1 MKQILIFAGTTEG
14 RVLAERL
21 CSLQMPCT
29 VCVATQYGGQ
39 VMGERPGLTVRTG
52 RMGPEEMRRFIR
64 EGDYAAVV
72 DATHPYATLVSK
84 HIRGSIQGLS
94 MPYLRLK
101 RDTDMAGIIEEKPD
115 RLLYFDSHEAC
126 AAYLAGTKGNIL
138 LTTGSREL
146 AVYAGAVSRS
156 RLFVRVI
163 PSIES
168 LQACNACEII
178 GRQIIA
184 MQGPFSSEMNRALI
198 AQFHIRY
205 LVTKESGTTG
215 GFGEKV
221 EAARAAGIPALVIGN
236 PEQNEGVSMEEAV
249 NRLLEWT
256 GVQKTQDDSGTSEK
270 AAGAVQEEAGQM
282 GREEDDRAMPEE
294 AERKT
299 PEETPEEA
307 ERKTPKETPEEAERE
322 TPEEA
327 EWKTP
332 EVMEWNRKWNRV
344 GPEKAESPLHQI
356 ALLGMGM
363 GDRRLLT
370 GEVQEKLEQAEVLF
384 GAKRLLH
391 ESAAWIHPEEAKP
404 YYLAE
409 DILPWLQAQECGRKV
424 AVLFSGDTGFYS
436 GAGKLYRALQQA
448 VEQGELRASVKLY
461 PGICAVSYLAAS
473 LGVSWEDAAVES
485 IHGREINLPGL
496 LQKHART
503 FLLLSGR
510 EDVNR
515 IGKIMLENHL
525 QEAKVYLGFQ
535 LSYPEEQI
543 RCLTPQECM
552 QITQKGLYC
561 CMIYNERAAQHVLTP
576 GLSDR
581 LFTRDRVPMTKEE
594 IRILSVCKLRLTQ
607 ESVLYDIGSGTG
619 SVSVECARLSEKIRV
634 YAIDCNPAAIEL
646 TAGNAVKQGLCNIQT
661 IHGDARDAI
670 QKLPTPTHAFIG
682 GSGGGIGEILKLL
695 YRKNPTMRVVVNAVS
710 LETIAELSALLPKLS
725 LREREIIQVQIAR
738 ENSAG
743 RYHLMKA
750 ENPVYIAAFCFDHK
764 KEEDTQADEQTGIR
778 EESHST

>member
-14 RVLAERL
+14 RGLAERL

-39 VMGERPGLTVRTG
+39 VMGERTGLTVRTG

-84 HIRGSIQGLS
+84 HIRESIQGLS

-168 LQACNACEII
+168 LQACNACEIV

-184 MQGPFSSEMNRALI
+184 MQGPFLSEMNRALI

-221 EAARAAGIPALVIGN
+221 EAACAAGIPALVIGN

-256 GVQKTQDDSGTSEK
+256 GVQKTQ
-270 AAGAVQEEAGQM
+270 AVS
-282 GREEDDRAMPEE
+282 AMPEE

-299 PEETPEEA
+299 Q
-307 ERKTPKETPEEAERE
+307 
-322 TPEEA
+322 
-327 EWKTP
+327 
-332 EVMEWNRKWNRV
+332 EVMEWKRV
-344 GPEKAESPLHQI
+344 GPGKAESPLHQI

-384 GAKRLLH
+384 GAKRLLN
-391 ESAAWIHPEEAKP
+391 ESAAWIHPAEAKP

-436 GAGKLYRALQQA
+436 GAGKLYRVLQQA
-448 VEQGELRASVKLY
+448 VEQGELRARVKLY

-496 LQKHART
+496 LQNHART
-503 FLLLSGR
+503 FLLLSGS

-661 IHGDARDAI
+661 VHGDARDAI
-670 QKLPTPTHAFIG
+670 QKLPSPTHAFIG
-682 GSGGGIGEILKLL
+682 GSGGGLGEILKLL
-695 YRKNPTMRVVVNAVS
+695 YRKNPAMRVVVNAVS
-710 LETIAELSALLPKLS
+710 LETIAELTALLPKLS

-764 KEEDTQADEQTGIR
+764 KEEDTQDDEQTGIR
-778 EESHST
+778 EGSHST

>member
-14 RVLAERL
+14 RGLAERL

-39 VMGERPGLTVRTG
+39 VMGERTGLTVRTG
-52 RMGPEEMRRFIR
+52 RMGPEEMQRFIR

-84 HIRGSIQGLS
+84 HIRESIQGLS

-168 LQACNACEII
+168 LKACNACEIV

-184 MQGPFSSEMNRALI
+184 MQGPFLSEMNRALI

-221 EAARAAGIPALVIGN
+221 EAACAAGIPALVIGN

-256 GVQKTQDDSGTSEK
+256 GVQKTQ
-270 AAGAVQEEAGQM
+270 AVS
-282 GREEDDRAMPEE
+282 AMPEE

-299 PEETPEEA
+299 Q
-307 ERKTPKETPEEAERE
+307 
-322 TPEEA
+322 
-327 EWKTP
+327 
-332 EVMEWNRKWNRV
+332 EVMEWKRV
-344 GPEKAESPLHQI
+344 GPGKAESPLHQI

-384 GAKRLLH
+384 GAKRLLN
-391 ESAAWIHPEEAKP
+391 ESAAWIHPAEAKP

-436 GAGKLYRALQQA
+436 GAGKLYRVLQQA
-448 VEQGELRASVKLY
+448 VEQGELRARVKLY

-496 LQKHART
+496 LQNHART
-503 FLLLSGR
+503 FLLLSGS

-576 GLSDR
+576 GLSER

-661 IHGDARDAI
+661 VHGSAPDAI
-670 QKLPTPTHAFIG
+670 QKLPSPTHAFIG
-682 GSGGGIGEILKLL
+682 GSGGELGEILKLL
-695 YRKNPTMRVVVNAVS
+695 YRKNPAMRVVVNAVS
-710 LETIAELSALLPKLS
+710 LETIAELTALLPKLS

-764 KEEDTQADEQTGIR
+764 KEEDTQDDEQTGIR
-778 EESHST
+778 EGSHST

>member
-52 RMGPEEMRRFIR
+52 RMGSEEMRRFIR

-84 HIRGSIQGLS
+84 YIGESIQGLS

-168 LQACNACEII
+168 LQACNACEIV

-249 NRLLEWT
+249 NRLLEWA
-256 GVQKTQDDSGTSEK
+256 GVQKTKDDSETSEK
-270 AAGAVQEEAGQM
+270 AAEAAQEEAGQM
-282 GREEDDRAMPEE
+282 GGEEDGRAMPKE
-294 AERKT
+294 AEGET

-307 ERKTPKETPEEAERE
+307 EWEAPKETPEEAER
-322 TPEEA
+322 
-327 EWKTP
+327 KTP

-344 GPEKAESPLHQI
+344 GPEKAERPLHQI

-370 GEVQEKLEQAEVLF
+370 GEAQEKLEQAEVVF

-448 VEQGELRASVKLY
+448 VEQGELRARMKLY

-473 LGVSWEDAAVES
+473 LGVSWENAAVES

-496 LQKHART
+496 LQNHART
-503 FLLLSGR
+503 FLLLSGH

-525 QEAKVYLGFQ
+525 QEAKIYLGFQ

-634 YAIDCNPAAIEL
+634 YAIDCNPTAIEL

-661 IHGDARDAI
+661 VHGDARDAI

-682 GSGGGIGEILKLL
+682 GSGGGLGEILKLL
-695 YRKNPTMRVVVNAVS
+695 YRKNPAMRVVVNAVS
-710 LETIAELSALLPKLS
+710 LETIAELAALLPKLS

-738 ENSAG
+738 ENRAG

-750 ENPVYIAAFCFDHK
+750 ENPVYIAAFCFEEK
-764 KEEDTQADEQTGIR
+764 KEEDTEADERSGIG
-778 EESHST
+778 E

>member
-39 VMGERPGLTVRTG
+39 VMGERPGITVRTG
-52 RMGPEEMRRFIR
+52 RMGPEEMRCFIR

-221 EAARAAGIPALVIGN
+221 EAACAAGIPALVIGN
-236 PEQNEGVSMEEAV
+236 PEQSGGVSLEEAV

-270 AAGAVQEEAGQM
+270 AAGAAQEEAGQM

-294 AERKT
+294 VERKT

-307 ERKTPKETPEEAERE
+307 ERKTP
-322 TPEEA
+322 
-327 EWKTP
+327 
-332 EVMEWNRKWNRV
+332 EVMEWNRKWNRT

-370 GEVQEKLEQAEVLF
+370 GEAQEKLEQAEVVF

-391 ESAAWIHPEEAKP
+391 ESAVWIHPEEVKP

-448 VEQGELRASVKLY
+448 VEQGELRARVKLY

-473 LGVSWEDAAVES
+473 LGVSWENAAVES

-496 LQKHART
+496 LQNHART
-503 FLLLSGR
+503 FLLLSGS

-525 QEAKVYLGFQ
+525 QEAKIYLGFQ

-661 IHGDARDAI
+661 VHGSAPDAI
-670 QKLPTPTHAFIG
+670 RKLPTPTHAFIG
-682 GSGGGIGEILKLL
+682 GSGGELGEILKLL
-695 YRKNPTMRVVVNAVS
+695 YRKNPAMRVVVNAAS

-750 ENPVYIAAFCFDHK
+750 ENPVYIAAFCFEEK
-764 KEEDTQADEQTGIR
+764 KEEDTEADERSGIG
-778 EESHST
+778 E

>member
-14 RVLAERL
+14 RGLAERL

-184 MQGPFSSEMNRALI
+184 MQGPFASEMNRALI

-221 EAARAAGIPALVIGN
+221 EAACAAGIPALVIGN

-256 GVQKTQDDSGTSEK
+256 GVQKTQAVLAMPEK
-270 AAGAVQEEAGQM
+270 TAEAAQEEVGQM
-282 GREEDDRAMPEE
+282 GREEDGRAM
-294 AERKT
+294 
-299 PEETPEEA
+299 
-307 ERKTPKETPEEAERE
+307 
-322 TPEEA
+322 PEEA

-344 GPEKAESPLHQI
+344 GPGKAERPLHQI

-370 GEVQEKLEQAEVLF
+370 GEAQEKLEQAEVVF

-391 ESAAWIHPEEAKP
+391 ESAVWIHPEEAKP

-448 VEQGELRASVKLY
+448 VEQGELRARVKLY

-473 LGVSWEDAAVES
+473 LGVSWENAAVES

-496 LQKHART
+496 LQNHART
-503 FLLLSGR
+503 FLLLSGH

-525 QEAKVYLGFQ
+525 QEAKIYLGFQ

-661 IHGDARDAI
+661 VHGDARDAI

-682 GSGGGIGEILKLL
+682 GSGGGLGEILKLL
-695 YRKNPTMRVVVNAVS
+695 YRKNPAMRVVVNAVS

-778 EESHST
+778 EESHSK

>member
-14 RVLAERL
+14 RGLAERL

-39 VMGERPGLTVRTG
+39 VMGERTGLTVRTG

-84 HIRGSIQGLS
+84 HIRESIQGLS

-168 LQACNACEII
+168 LQACNACEIV

-184 MQGPFSSEMNRALI
+184 MQGPFLSEMNRALI

-221 EAARAAGIPALVIGN
+221 EAACAAGIPALVIGN

-256 GVQKTQDDSGTSEK
+256 GVQKTQ
-270 AAGAVQEEAGQM
+270 AVS
-282 GREEDDRAMPEE
+282 AMPEE

-299 PEETPEEA
+299 Q
-307 ERKTPKETPEEAERE
+307 
-322 TPEEA
+322 
-327 EWKTP
+327 
-332 EVMEWNRKWNRV
+332 EVMEWKRV
-344 GPEKAESPLHQI
+344 GPGKAESPLHQI

-384 GAKRLLH
+384 GAKRLLN
-391 ESAAWIHPEEAKP
+391 ESAAWIHPAEAKP

-436 GAGKLYRALQQA
+436 GAGKLYRVLQQA
-448 VEQGELRASVKLY
+448 VEQGELRARVKLY

-473 LGVSWEDAAVES
+473 LGVSWEDAVVES

-496 LQKHART
+496 LQNHART
-503 FLLLSGR
+503 FLLLSGS

-543 RCLTPQECM
+543 RCLTPQECI
-552 QITQKGLYC
+552 QITQKGIYC

-682 GSGGGIGEILKLL
+682 GSGGELGEILKLL
-695 YRKNPTMRVVVNAVS
+695 YRKNPAMRVVVNAVS
-710 LETIAELSALLPKLS
+710 LETIAELAALLPKLS

-764 KEEDTQADEQTGIR
+764 KEEDTQDDEQTGIR
-778 EESHST
+778 EGSHST

>member
-39 VMGERPGLTVRTG
+39 IMGEMPGLTVRTG

-84 HIRGSIQGLS
+84 HIRESIQGLS

-184 MQGPFSSEMNRALI
+184 MQGPFLSEMNRALI

-221 EAARAAGIPALVIGN
+221 EAACAAGIPALVIGN

-249 NRLLEWT
+249 NRLLEWA
-256 GVQKTQDDSGTSEK
+256 GVQKTKDDSETSEK
-270 AAGAVQEEAGQM
+270 AAGAAQEEAGQT
-282 GREEDDRAMPEE
+282 GREEDGRAMPEE

-299 PEETPEEA
+299 PEETEG
-307 ERKTPKETPEEAERE
+307 
-322 TPEEA
+322 
-327 EWKTP
+327 KTP

-370 GEVQEKLEQAEVLF
+370 GEVQEKLEQAEVVF

-503 FLLLSGR
+503 FLLLSGH

-525 QEAKVYLGFQ
+525 QKAKIYLGFQ

-670 QKLPTPTHAFIG
+670 QKLPSPTHAFIG
-682 GSGGGIGEILKLL
+682 GSGGGLGEILQLL
-695 YRKNPTMRVVVNAVS
+695 YRKNPAMRVVVNAVS
-710 LETIAELSALLPKLS
+710 LETIAELTALLPKLS

-764 KEEDTQADEQTGIR
+764 KEEDTQDDEQTGIR
-778 EESHST
+778 EGSHST

>member
-14 RVLAERL
+14 RGLAERL

-84 HIRGSIQGLS
+84 YIRESIQGLS

-101 RDTDMAGIIEEKPD
+101 RDTDMAGTMQEEPG
-115 RLLYFDSHEAC
+115 RLLHFDSHEAC

-163 PSIES
+163 PGIES
-168 LQACNACEII
+168 LQACNACGIM

-184 MQGPFSSEMNRALI
+184 MQGPFLSEMNRALI

-221 EAARAAGIPALVIGN
+221 EAACAAGIPALVIGN

-256 GVQKTQDDSGTSEK
+256 GVQKTQDVLK
-270 AAGAVQEEAGQM
+270 
-282 GREEDDRAMPEE
+282 MPEE
-294 AERKT
+294 AAEAAR
-299 PEETPEEA
+299 EETGRTMPE
-307 ERKTPKETPEEAERE
+307 KDKRE
-322 TPEEA
+322 
-327 EWKTP
+327 TP
-332 EVMEWNRKWNRV
+332 EVMEWNRKWNQKWKRI
-344 GPEKAESPLHQI
+344 GSGKTEGPLHQI

-363 GDRRLLT
+363 GERKLLT
-370 GEVQEKLEQAEVLF
+370 AEAQERLEQAEVVF
-384 GAKRLLH
+384 GSKRLLK
-391 ESAAWIHPEEAKP
+391 ESAAWIHPEEARP

-409 DILPWLQAQECGRKV
+409 HILPWLKEQQRGRAV
-424 AVLFSGDTGFYS
+424 AVLFSGDTGFHS

-448 VEQGELRASVKLY
+448 VTQGELRARVKLY
-461 PGICAVSYLAAS
+461 PGISCVSCLAAS

-496 LQKHART
+496 LKNHTKT

-515 IGKIMLENHL
+515 IGKIMLENNL
-525 QEAKVYLGFQ
+525 QEAKIYLGFQ

-607 ESVLYDIGSGTG
+607 ESILYDIGSGTG

-634 YAIDCNPAAIEL
+634 YAIDCNSAAIDL
-646 TAGNAVKQGLCNIQT
+646 TAGNAVKQGLCNIQAV
-661 IHGDARDAI
+661 HGAAPDAI
-670 QKLPTPTHAFIG
+670 RKLPPATHAFIG
-682 GSGGGIGEILKLL
+682 GSGGRLGEILELL
-695 YRKNPTMRVVVNAVS
+695 YRKNPAMRVVINAIS
-710 LETIAELSALLPKLS
+710 LETIAELATLLPKFALG
-725 LREREIIQVQIAR
+725 EREIIQVQIAR
-738 ENSAG
+738 ENTAG
-743 RYHLMKA
+743 NYHLMKA
-750 ENPVYIAAFCFDHK
+750 ENPVYIAAFCFQEER
-764 KEEDTQADEQTGIR
+764 EEDTRVNEQTDTGEQSDFTR
-778 EESHST
+778 GRSLV

>member
-14 RVLAERL
+14 RGLAERL

-39 VMGERPGLTVRTG
+39 VMGERTGLTVRTG
-52 RMGPEEMRRFIR
+52 RMGPEEMQRFIR

-84 HIRGSIQGLS
+84 HIRESIQGLS

-168 LQACNACEII
+168 LKACNACEIV

-184 MQGPFSSEMNRALI
+184 MQGPFLSEMNRALI

-221 EAARAAGIPALVIGN
+221 EAACAAGIPALVIGN

-256 GVQKTQDDSGTSEK
+256 GVQKTQ
-270 AAGAVQEEAGQM
+270 AVS
-282 GREEDDRAMPEE
+282 AMPEE

-299 PEETPEEA
+299 Q
-307 ERKTPKETPEEAERE
+307 
-322 TPEEA
+322 
-327 EWKTP
+327 
-332 EVMEWNRKWNRV
+332 EVMEWKRV
-344 GPEKAESPLHQI
+344 GPGKAESPLHQI

-384 GAKRLLH
+384 GAKRLLN
-391 ESAAWIHPEEAKP
+391 ESAAWIHPAEAKP

-436 GAGKLYRALQQA
+436 GAGKLYRVLQQA
-448 VEQGELRASVKLY
+448 VEQGELRARVKLY

-496 LQKHART
+496 LQNHART
-503 FLLLSGR
+503 FLLLSGS

-576 GLSDR
+576 GLSER

-661 IHGDARDAI
+661 VHGSAPDAI
-670 QKLPTPTHAFIG
+670 QKLPSPTHAFIG
-682 GSGGGIGEILKLL
+682 GSGGELGEILKLL
-695 YRKNPTMRVVVNAVS
+695 YRKNPAMRVVVNAVS
-710 LETIAELSALLPKLS
+710 LETIAELAALLPKLS

-764 KEEDTQADEQTGIR
+764 KEEDTQDDEQTGIR
-778 EESHST
+778 EGSHST

>member
-39 VMGERPGLTVRTG
+39 VMGERPGITVRTG

-146 AVYAGAVSRS
+146 AVYTGAVSRS

-221 EAARAAGIPALVIGN
+221 EAACAAGIPALVIGN
-236 PEQNEGVSMEEAV
+236 PEQSGGVSLEEAV

-270 AAGAVQEEAGQM
+270 AAGAAQEEAGQM
-282 GREEDDRAMPEE
+282 GREEDGRAMPEE

-299 PEETPEEA
+299 PEETEG
-307 ERKTPKETPEEAERE
+307 
-322 TPEEA
+322 
-327 EWKTP
+327 KTP

-576 GLSDR
+576 GISDR

-619 SVSVECARLSEKIRV
+619 SVSMECARLSEKIRV

-661 IHGDARDAI
+661 VHGDARDAI
-670 QKLPTPTHAFIG
+670 QKLPSPTHAFIG
-682 GSGGGIGEILKLL
+682 GSGGGLGEILKLL
-695 YRKNPTMRVVVNAVS
+695 YRKNPAMRVVVNAVS
-710 LETIAELSALLPKLS
+710 LETIAELTALLPKLS

-778 EESHST
+778 EESHSK

>member
-52 RMGPEEMRRFIR
+52 RMGPEEMRCFIR

-84 HIRGSIQGLS
+84 YIRESIQGLS

-101 RDTDMAGIIEEKPD
+101 RDTDMAGTMQEEPG

-168 LQACNACEII
+168 LQACNACEIV

-184 MQGPFSSEMNRALI
+184 MQGPFLSEMNRALI

-221 EAARAAGIPALVIGN
+221 EAACAAGILALVIGN

-256 GVQKTQDDSGTSEK
+256 GVQKTQAVSAMPEK
-270 AAGAVQEEAGQM
+270 TAGAAQEEAGQM
-282 GREEDDRAMPEE
+282 GREEDDRA
-294 AERKT
+294 
-299 PEETPEEA
+299 TPEEA
-307 ERKTPKETPEEAERE
+307 EGKTQ
-322 TPEEA
+322 
-327 EWKTP
+327 

-344 GPEKAESPLHQI
+344 GPGKAESPLHQI
-356 ALLGMGM
+356 VLLGMGM

-370 GEVQEKLEQAEVLF
+370 GEVQEKLEQAEVVF

-391 ESAAWIHPEEAKP
+391 ESAAWIHPEEVKP

-436 GAGKLYRALQQA
+436 GAGKLYRVLQQA
-448 VEQGELRASVKLY
+448 VEQGELRARVKLY

-473 LGVSWEDAAVES
+473 LGVSWEDAAVKS

-496 LQKHART
+496 LQNHART

-525 QEAKVYLGFQ
+525 QEAKIYLGFQ

-661 IHGDARDAI
+661 VHGSAPDAI
-670 QKLPTPTHAFIG
+670 RKLPTPTHAFIG
-682 GSGGGIGEILKLL
+682 GSGGELGEILKLL
-695 YRKNPTMRVVVNAVS
+695 YRKNPAMRVVVNVAS
-710 LETIAELSALLPKLS
+710 LETIAELAALLPKLS

-750 ENPVYIAAFCFDHK
+750 ENPVYIAAFCFEEK
-764 KEEDTQADEQTGIR
+764 KEEDTEADERSGIG
-778 EESHST
+778 E

>member
-84 HIRGSIQGLS
+84 YIRGSIQGLS

-146 AVYAGAVSRS
+146 AVYAGTISKS

-163 PSIES
+163 PSTES

-215 GFGEKV
+215 GFAEKI
-221 EAARAAGIPALVIGN
+221 EAARAAGIPVLVIGN
-236 PEQNEGVSMEEAV
+236 PEQSEGVSMEEAV

-256 GVQKTQDDSGTSEK
+256 GVQKTQVVSVMPEK
-270 AAGAVQEEAGQM
+270 AAGAAQEEASQM
-282 GREEDDRAMPEE
+282 GREEDGRAM
-294 AERKT
+294 
-299 PEETPEEA
+299 PEEA
-307 ERKTPKETPEEAERE
+307 ERKTPKETPEEAER
-322 TPEEA
+322 
-327 EWKTP
+327 KTP

-344 GPEKAESPLHQI
+344 GPGKTESPLHRI

-370 GEVQEKLEQAEVLF
+370 AEAQERLEQAEVIF

-391 ESAAWIHPEEAKP
+391 ETAAWIHPREAIP

-409 DILPWLQAQECGRKV
+409 DILPWLQAQECGREV
-424 AVLFSGDTGFYS
+424 VVLFSGDTGFYS

-448 VEQGELRASVKLY
+448 VEQGELRARVKLY

-496 LQKHART
+496 LQKHTRT
-503 FLLLSGR
+503 FLLLSGH

-535 LSYPEEQI
+535 LSYSEEQI

-561 CMIYNERAAQHVLTP
+561 CMITNERAVQRVLTP
-576 GLSDR
+576 GLPDR

-607 ESVLYDIGSGTG
+607 ESILYDIGSGTG
-619 SVSVECARLSEKIRV
+619 SVSVEGARLSEKIRV

-661 IHGDARDAI
+661 VHGDARDAI
-670 QKLPTPTHAFIG
+670 QKLPSPTHAFIG
-682 GSGGGIGEILKLL
+682 GSGGELGEILKLL
-695 YRKNPTMRVVVNAVS
+695 YRKNPAMRVVVNAVS
-710 LETIAELSALLPKLS
+710 LETIAELAALLPKLS

-738 ENSAG
+738 ENDAG

-750 ENPVYIAAFCFDHK
+750 ENPVYIAAFCFQEK
-764 KEEDTQADEQTGIR
+764 KVEETQTDERTDIGK
-778 EESHST
+778 

>member
-14 RVLAERL
+14 RGLAERL

-39 VMGERPGLTVRTG
+39 VMGERTGLTVRTG

-84 HIRGSIQGLS
+84 HIRESIQGLS

-168 LQACNACEII
+168 LQACNACEIV

-184 MQGPFSSEMNRALI
+184 MQGPFLSEMNRALI

-221 EAARAAGIPALVIGN
+221 EAACAAGIPALVIGN

-256 GVQKTQDDSGTSEK
+256 GVQKTQ
-270 AAGAVQEEAGQM
+270 AVS
-282 GREEDDRAMPEE
+282 AMPEE

-299 PEETPEEA
+299 Q
-307 ERKTPKETPEEAERE
+307 
-322 TPEEA
+322 
-327 EWKTP
+327 
-332 EVMEWNRKWNRV
+332 EVMEWKRV
-344 GPEKAESPLHQI
+344 GPGKAESPLHQI

-384 GAKRLLH
+384 GAKRLLN
-391 ESAAWIHPEEAKP
+391 ESAAWIHPAEAKP

-436 GAGKLYRALQQA
+436 GAGKLYRVLQQA
-448 VEQGELRASVKLY
+448 VEQGELRARVKLY

-496 LQKHART
+496 LQNHART
-503 FLLLSGR
+503 FLLLSGS

-661 IHGDARDAI
+661 VHGSAPDAI
-670 QKLPTPTHAFIG
+670 QKLPSPTHAFIG
-682 GSGGGIGEILKLL
+682 GSGGGLGEILKLL
-695 YRKNPTMRVVVNAVS
+695 YRKNPAMRVVVNAVS
-710 LETIAELSALLPKLS
+710 LETIAELTALLPKLS

-764 KEEDTQADEQTGIR
+764 KEEDTQDDEQTGIR
-778 EESHST
+778 EGSHST

>member
-14 RVLAERL
+14 RGLAERL

-39 VMGERPGLTVRTG
+39 VMGERTGLTVRTG

-84 HIRGSIQGLS
+84 HIRESIQGLS

-168 LQACNACEII
+168 LKACNACEIV

-184 MQGPFSSEMNRALI
+184 MQGPFLSEMNRALI

-221 EAARAAGIPALVIGN
+221 EAACAAGIPALVIGN

-256 GVQKTQDDSGTSEK
+256 GVQKTQ
-270 AAGAVQEEAGQM
+270 AVS
-282 GREEDDRAMPEE
+282 AMPEE

-299 PEETPEEA
+299 Q
-307 ERKTPKETPEEAERE
+307 
-322 TPEEA
+322 
-327 EWKTP
+327 
-332 EVMEWNRKWNRV
+332 EVMEWKRV
-344 GPEKAESPLHQI
+344 GPGKAESPLHQI

-384 GAKRLLH
+384 GAKRLLN
-391 ESAAWIHPEEAKP
+391 ESAAWIHPAEAKP

-436 GAGKLYRALQQA
+436 GAGKLYRVLQQA
-448 VEQGELRASVKLY
+448 VEQGELRARVKLY

-496 LQKHART
+496 LQNHART
-503 FLLLSGR
+503 FLLLSGS

-576 GLSDR
+576 GLSER

-661 IHGDARDAI
+661 VHGSAPDAI
-670 QKLPTPTHAFIG
+670 QKLPSPTHAFIG
-682 GSGGGIGEILKLL
+682 GSGGELGEILKLL
-695 YRKNPTMRVVVNAVS
+695 YRKNPAMRVVVNAVS
-710 LETIAELSALLPKLS
+710 LETIAELAALLPKLS

-764 KEEDTQADEQTGIR
+764 KEEDTQDDEQTGIR
-778 EESHST
+778 EGSHST

>member
-14 RVLAERL
+14 RGLAERL

-39 VMGERPGLTVRTG
+39 VMGERTGLTVRTG

-84 HIRGSIQGLS
+84 HIRESIQGLS

-168 LQACNACEII
+168 LQACNACEIV

-184 MQGPFSSEMNRALI
+184 MQGPFLSEMNRALI

-221 EAARAAGIPALVIGN
+221 EAACAAGIPALVIGN

-256 GVQKTQDDSGTSEK
+256 GVQKTQ
-270 AAGAVQEEAGQM
+270 AVS
-282 GREEDDRAMPEE
+282 AMPEE

-299 PEETPEEA
+299 Q
-307 ERKTPKETPEEAERE
+307 
-322 TPEEA
+322 
-327 EWKTP
+327 
-332 EVMEWNRKWNRV
+332 EVMEWKRV
-344 GPEKAESPLHQI
+344 GPGKAESPLHQI

-384 GAKRLLH
+384 GAKRLLN
-391 ESAAWIHPEEAKP
+391 ESAAWIHPAEAKP

-436 GAGKLYRALQQA
+436 GAGKLYRVLQQA
-448 VEQGELRASVKLY
+448 VEQGELRARVKLY

-496 LQKHART
+496 LQNHART
-503 FLLLSGR
+503 FLLLSGS

-525 QEAKVYLGFQ
+525 QEAKVYLGFR

-661 IHGDARDAI
+661 VHGSAPDAI
-670 QKLPTPTHAFIG
+670 QKLPSPTHAFIG
-682 GSGGGIGEILKLL
+682 GSGGELGEILKLL
-695 YRKNPTMRVVVNAVS
+695 YRKNPAMRVVVNAVS
-710 LETIAELSALLPKLS
+710 LETIAELAALLPKLS

-764 KEEDTQADEQTGIR
+764 KEEDTQDDEQTGIR
-778 EESHST
+778 EGSHST

>member
-14 RVLAERL
+14 RGLAERL

-52 RMGPEEMRRFIR
+52 RMGSEEMRRFIR

-84 HIRGSIQGLS
+84 HIRESIQGLS

-221 EAARAAGIPALVIGN
+221 EAACTAGIPALVIGN

-270 AAGAVQEEAGQM
+270 AAGAAQEEAGQM

-307 ERKTPKETPEEAERE
+307 EG
-322 TPEEA
+322 
-327 EWKTP
+327 KTP

-370 GEVQEKLEQAEVLF
+370 GEVQEKLEQAEVVF

-391 ESAAWIHPEEAKP
+391 ESGAWIHPEEAIP

-409 DILPWLQAQECGRKV
+409 DILPWLQEQKHGRNV

-448 VEQGELRASVKLY
+448 VEQGELRARVKLY

-496 LQKHART
+496 LQKHTRT
-503 FLLLSGR
+503 FLLLSGH

-543 RCLTPQECM
+543 RCLMPQECM

-634 YAIDCNPAAIEL
+634 YAIDCNPASIEL

-661 IHGDARDAI
+661 VHGDARDAI

-682 GSGGGIGEILKLL
+682 GSGGGLGEILKLL
-695 YRKNPTMRVVVNAVS
+695 YRKNPAMRVVVNAVS

-778 EESHST
+778 EGSHSI

>member
-14 RVLAERL
+14 RGLAERL

-52 RMGPEEMRRFIR
+52 RMGPEEMRCFIR

-84 HIRGSIQGLS
+84 YIRESIQGLS

-168 LQACNACEII
+168 LQACNACEIV

-184 MQGPFSSEMNRALI
+184 MQGPFLSEMNRALI

-221 EAARAAGIPALVIGN
+221 EAACAAGIPALVIGN

-256 GVQKTQDDSGTSEK
+256 GVQKTQAVSAMPEK
-270 AAGAVQEEAGQM
+270 AAGAAQEEAGQM
-282 GREEDDRAMPEE
+282 GREGDGRAMPEE

-307 ERKTPKETPEEAERE
+307 EWEAPKETPEEAER
-322 TPEEA
+322 
-327 EWKTP
+327 KTP

-344 GPEKAESPLHQI
+344 GPEKAERPLHQI

-370 GEVQEKLEQAEVLF
+370 GEVQEKLEQAEVVF

-391 ESAAWIHPEEAKP
+391 ESGAWIHPEEAKP

-409 DILPWLQAQECGRKV
+409 DILPWLQAQKCGRKV

-448 VEQGELRASVKLY
+448 VEQGELRARVKLY

-473 LGVSWEDAAVES
+473 LGVSWENAAVES

-496 LQKHART
+496 LQNHART
-503 FLLLSGR
+503 FLLLSGH

-525 QEAKVYLGFQ
+525 QEAKIYLGFQ

-576 GLSDR
+576 GISDR

-661 IHGDARDAI
+661 VHGSAPDAI
-670 QKLPTPTHAFIG
+670 RKLPTPTHAFIG
-682 GSGGGIGEILKLL
+682 GSGGELGEILKLL
-695 YRKNPTMRVVVNAVS
+695 YRKNPAMRVVVNAAS
-710 LETIAELSALLPKLS
+710 LETIAELTALLPKLS

-750 ENPVYIAAFCFDHK
+750 ENPVYIAAFCFEEK
-764 KEEDTQADEQTGIR
+764 KEEDTEADERSGIG
-778 EESHST
+778 E

>member
-14 RVLAERL
+14 RGLAERL

-184 MQGPFSSEMNRALI
+184 MQGPFASEMNRALI

-221 EAARAAGIPALVIGN
+221 EAACAAGIPALVIGN

-256 GVQKTQDDSGTSEK
+256 GVQKTQAVLAMPEK
-270 AAGAVQEEAGQM
+270 TAEAAQEEVGQM
-282 GREEDDRAMPEE
+282 GREEDGRAM
-294 AERKT
+294 
-299 PEETPEEA
+299 
-307 ERKTPKETPEEAERE
+307 
-322 TPEEA
+322 PEEA

-370 GEVQEKLEQAEVLF
+370 GEVQEKLEQAEVVF

-409 DILPWLQAQECGRKV
+409 DILPWLQVQECGRKV

-473 LGVSWEDAAVES
+473 LGVSWENAAVES

-496 LQKHART
+496 LQNHART
-503 FLLLSGR
+503 FLLLSGH

-525 QEAKVYLGFQ
+525 QEAKIYLGFQ

-661 IHGDARDAI
+661 VHGDARDAI

-682 GSGGGIGEILKLL
+682 GSGGGLGEILKLL
-695 YRKNPTMRVVVNAVS
+695 YRKNPAMRVVVNAVS

-778 EESHST
+778 EESHSK

>member
-14 RVLAERL
+14 RGLAERL

-39 VMGERPGLTVRTG
+39 VMGERTGLTVRTG

-84 HIRGSIQGLS
+84 HIRESIQGLS

-168 LQACNACEII
+168 LQACNACEIV

-184 MQGPFSSEMNRALI
+184 MQGPFLSEMNRALI

-221 EAARAAGIPALVIGN
+221 EAACAAGIPALVIGN

-256 GVQKTQDDSGTSEK
+256 GVQKTQ
-270 AAGAVQEEAGQM
+270 AVS
-282 GREEDDRAMPEE
+282 AMPEE

-299 PEETPEEA
+299 Q
-307 ERKTPKETPEEAERE
+307 
-322 TPEEA
+322 
-327 EWKTP
+327 
-332 EVMEWNRKWNRV
+332 EVMEWKRV
-344 GPEKAESPLHQI
+344 GPGKAESPLHQI

-384 GAKRLLH
+384 GAKRLLN
-391 ESAAWIHPEEAKP
+391 ESAAWIHPAEAKP

-436 GAGKLYRALQQA
+436 GAGKLYRVLQQA
-448 VEQGELRASVKLY
+448 VEQGELRARVKLY

-496 LQKHART
+496 LQNHART
-503 FLLLSGR
+503 FLLLSGS

-515 IGKIMLENHL
+515 IGKIMMENDL

-661 IHGDARDAI
+661 VHGSAPDAI
-670 QKLPTPTHAFIG
+670 QKLPSPTHAFIG
-682 GSGGGIGEILKLL
+682 GSGGGLGEILKLL
-695 YRKNPTMRVVVNAVS
+695 YRKNPAMRVVVNAVS
-710 LETIAELSALLPKLS
+710 LETIAELTALLPKLS

-764 KEEDTQADEQTGIR
+764 KEEDTQDDEQTGIR
-778 EESHST
+778 EGSHST

>member
-14 RVLAERL
+14 RGLAERL

-184 MQGPFSSEMNRALI
+184 MQGPFASEMNRALI

-221 EAARAAGIPALVIGN
+221 EAACAAGIPALVIGN

-256 GVQKTQDDSGTSEK
+256 GVQKTQAVLAMPEK
-270 AAGAVQEEAGQM
+270 TAEAAQEEVGQM
-282 GREEDDRAMPEE
+282 GREEDGRAM
-294 AERKT
+294 
-299 PEETPEEA
+299 
-307 ERKTPKETPEEAERE
+307 
-322 TPEEA
+322 PEEA

-370 GEVQEKLEQAEVLF
+370 GEVQEKLEQAEVVF

-409 DILPWLQAQECGRKV
+409 DILPWLQVQECGRKV

-473 LGVSWEDAAVES
+473 LGVSWENAAVES

-496 LQKHART
+496 LQNHART
-503 FLLLSGR
+503 FLLLSGH

-525 QEAKVYLGFQ
+525 QEAKIYLGFQ

-661 IHGDARDAI
+661 VHGSAPDAI
-670 QKLPTPTHAFIG
+670 QKLPSPTHAFIG
-682 GSGGGIGEILKLL
+682 GSGGGLGEILKLL
-695 YRKNPTMRVVVNAVS
+695 YRKNPAMRVVVNAVS
-710 LETIAELSALLPKLS
+710 LETIAELTALLPKLS

-778 EESHST
+778 EESHSK

>member
-14 RVLAERL
+14 RGLAERL

-39 VMGERPGLTVRTG
+39 VMGERTGLTVRTG

-84 HIRGSIQGLS
+84 HIRESIQGLS

-168 LQACNACEII
+168 LQACNACEIV

-184 MQGPFSSEMNRALI
+184 MQGPFLSEMNRALI

-221 EAARAAGIPALVIGN
+221 EAACAAGIPALVIGN

-256 GVQKTQDDSGTSEK
+256 GVQKTQ
-270 AAGAVQEEAGQM
+270 AVS
-282 GREEDDRAMPEE
+282 AMPEE

-299 PEETPEEA
+299 Q
-307 ERKTPKETPEEAERE
+307 
-322 TPEEA
+322 
-327 EWKTP
+327 
-332 EVMEWNRKWNRV
+332 EVMEWKRV
-344 GPEKAESPLHQI
+344 GPGKAESPLHQI

-384 GAKRLLH
+384 GAKRLLN
-391 ESAAWIHPEEAKP
+391 ESAAWIHPAEAKP

-436 GAGKLYRALQQA
+436 GAGKLYRVLQQA
-448 VEQGELRASVKLY
+448 VEQGELRARVKLY

-496 LQKHART
+496 LQNHART
-503 FLLLSGR
+503 FLLLSGS

-661 IHGDARDAI
+661 VHGDARDAI

-682 GSGGGIGEILKLL
+682 GSGGELGEILKLL
-695 YRKNPTMRVVVNAVS
+695 YRKNPAMRVVVNAVS
-710 LETIAELSALLPKLS
+710 LETIAELAALLPKLS

-764 KEEDTQADEQTGIR
+764 KEEDTQDDEQTGIR
-778 EESHST
+778 EGSHST

>member
-52 RMGPEEMRRFIR
+52 RMGPEEMRRFIW

-72 DATHPYATLVSK
+72 DATHPYATLVSE
-84 HIRGSIQGLS
+84 HIREGIQGLS
-94 MPYLRLK
+94 LPYLRLK
-101 RDTDMAGIIEEKPD
+101 RDTHTAETIQEEGE

-146 AVYAGAVSRS
+146 AVYAGAISKS

-163 PSIES
+163 PSVES
-168 LQACNACEII
+168 LQACNACGIV

-184 MQGPFSSEMNRALI
+184 MQGPFLSEMNRALI

-221 EAARAAGIPALVIGN
+221 EAACAAGIPALVIGN
-236 PEQNEGVSMEEAV
+236 PEQSGGVSLEEAV
-249 NRLLEWT
+249 NCLLEWT
-256 GVQKTQDDSGTSEK
+256 GVQKTEDDS
-270 AAGAVQEEAGQM
+270 
-282 GREEDDRAMPEE
+282 AMPEE
-294 AERKT
+294 MKRKRIG
-299 PEETPEEA
+299 PG
-307 ERKTPKETPEEAERE
+307 KT
-322 TPEEA
+322 
-327 EWKTP
+327 
-332 EVMEWNRKWNRV
+332 
-344 GPEKAESPLHQI
+344 ESPLHRI

-370 GEVQEKLEQAEVLF
+370 AEAQERLEQAEVIF

-391 ESAAWIHPEEAKP
+391 ETAAWIHPGEAIP

-409 DILPWLQAQECGRKV
+409 DILPWLQAQECGREV
-424 AVLFSGDTGFYS
+424 VVLFSGDTGFYS

-448 VEQGELRASVKLY
+448 VEQGELRARVKLY

-496 LQKHART
+496 LQKHTRT
-503 FLLLSGR
+503 FLLLSGH

-525 QEAKVYLGFQ
+525 QEAKIYLGFQ

-561 CMIYNERAAQHVLTP
+561 CMIYNECAVQRVLTP
-576 GLSDR
+576 GLPDR

-607 ESVLYDIGSGTG
+607 ESILYDIGSGTG

-634 YAIDCNPAAIEL
+634 YAIDCNPAAAEL
-646 TAGNAVKQGLCNIQT
+646 TADNAVKQGLCNIQT
-661 IHGDARDAI
+661 VHGSAPDAI
-670 QKLPTPTHAFIG
+670 RKLPTPTHAFIG
-682 GSGGGIGEILKLL
+682 GSGGELGEILKLL
-695 YRKNPTMRVVVNAVS
+695 YRKNPAIRVVVNAVS
-710 LETIAELSALLPKLS
+710 LETIAELAALLPKLS
-725 LREREIIQVQIAR
+725 LREREVIQVQIAR
-738 ENSAG
+738 ENGAG

-750 ENPVYIAAFCFDHK
+750 ENPVYIAAFCFQEK
-764 KEEDTQADEQTGIR
+764 KEEETQTDERTDIGK
-778 EESHST
+778 